1 MHDGVF
7 TEEVPLLNSDPC
19 KLRISAMNWLAEG
32 THPNGGNM
40 GPRLII
46 DIVRIDS
53 KYDVHLVSELVLENG
68 TLYGAR
74 HPWLDDMGMV
84 RFTQTSRT
92 LSYDGGEQYEY
103 TLRPN
108 KGCSEIFVY
117 ILLNSVK
124 GGNIAVICDFD
135 RATLYIFQD
144 SKRS

>member
-1 MHDGVF
+1 MCRVKGLHILHDGVF

-108 KGCSEIFVY
+108 TAINVQLQK
-117 ILLNSVK
+117 
-124 GGNIAVICDFD
+124 
-135 RATLYIFQD
+135 RAEWVLREWREQ
-144 SKRS
+144 SQ

>member
-1 MHDGVF
+1 
-7 TEEVPLLNSDPC
+7 
-19 KLRISAMNWLAEG
+19 MNWLAEG

-108 KGCSEIFVY
+108 TAINVQLQK
-117 ILLNSVK
+117 
-124 GGNIAVICDFD
+124 
-135 RATLYIFQD
+135 RAEWVLREWREQ
-144 SKRS
+144 SQ